1 MSNQASYITNVAYS
15 RSGGTYSA
23 RMVSDYGD
31 IYQNY
36 TAYDSATK
44 QASGISPSFVTNP
57 PTVQIAIFNS
67 KKVGQVSGSDNS
79 VNTTGEVYP
88 GSVVWTAIGQELT
101 FDSKGISTNTFNG
114 ETGHFQLVNANAAT
128 NTRAGLKIIKNVVVA
143 SQATPFSIDAVAS
156 VANGKGSTKVPAS
169 LSVAIKKVS
178 TGSVVVNIT
187 ATNGGIIYAG
197 AGGKYKTT
205 RLTATVSS
213 ISDDT
218 SSSGLTYEWYAQN
231 LETGEFVIMD
241 GEIKNYIDVG
251 LDMVDQ
257 SRLFKVTVSAK
268 GSAIGSDTCAVFD
281 QSDPLRIDANPVPS
295 DETIREGDATASQ
308 VKWTPVLM
316 RGNDA
321 VDDSKVEWKFRIY
334 DSVGQTVYPQD
345 LTDKAKFIVTE
356 QMFGDLGSLQACI
369 FAKTTA

>member
-88 GSVVWTAIGQELT
+88 GSVAWTALGQELT

-169 LSVAIKKVS
+169 MPVAIKKVS

-197 AGGKYKTT
+197 GEFETT
-205 RLTATVSS
+205 KLTATVSN
-213 ISDDT
+213 INDDT
-218 SSSGLTYEWYAQN
+218 SSSGLTYQWYSLN
-231 LETGEFVIMD
+231 PKTGEFDPMK
-241 GEIKNYIDVG
+241 GENKNYINVG
-251 LDMVDQ
+251 LDMVNQ
-257 SRLFKVTVSAK
+257 SQLFKVIVSAK
-268 GSAIGSDTCAVFD
+268 GSQIGSDTCTVWD
-281 QSDPLRIDANPVPS
+281 HSDPLYITPNPVPS

-316 RGNDA
+316 RGNDP
-321 VDDSKVEWKFRIY
+321 VDDSKVSWRFRLY
-334 DSVGQTVYPQD
+334 DPVGLKVYPQD
-345 LTDKAKFIVTE
+345 LIDKAKFIVTE
-356 QMFGDLGSLQACI
+356 QMFGDLGSIQACI
-369 FAKTTA
+369 FAEVTA

>member
-143 SQATPFSIDAVAS
+143 SQATPFSIEAVAS

-169 LSVAIKKVS
+169 MPVAIKKVS
-178 TGSVVVNIT
+178 TGSAVVYIA
-187 ATNGGIIYAG
+187 ATNGGIIYG
-197 AGGKYKTT
+197 DGEFSTT
-205 RLTATVSS
+205 TLTAKIDNADNTL
-213 ISDDT
+213 T
-218 SSSGLTYEWYAQN
+218 ASGLIYTWSALN
-231 LETGEFVIMD
+231 PKTGAF
-241 GEIKNYIDVG
+241 DVMKG
-251 LDMVDQ
+251 KTGNSIVVDRSMVDQ
-257 SRLFKVTVSAK
+257 SQLFKVVVKTATSEV
-268 GSAIGSDTCAVFD
+268 GTDTCTVFD
-281 QSDPLRIDANPVPS
+281 QSDPLYIVANPVPS
-295 DETIREGDATASQ
+295 DETVREGDASASQ

-316 RGNDA
+316 EGERTI
-321 VDDSKVEWKFRIY
+321 DDSEVEWKFRLY

-345 LTDKAKFIVTE
+345 ITDKAKFIVTE
-356 QMFGDLGSLQACI
+356 QMFGDLGAIQACI
-369 FAKTTA
+369 FAKRIQKA